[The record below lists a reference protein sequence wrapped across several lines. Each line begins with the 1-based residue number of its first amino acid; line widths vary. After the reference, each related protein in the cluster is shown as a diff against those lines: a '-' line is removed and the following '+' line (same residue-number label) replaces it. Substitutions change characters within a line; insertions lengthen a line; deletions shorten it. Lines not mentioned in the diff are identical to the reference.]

1 MSRIMGCIYFVD
13 RFFFFFFLFF
23 SSPLCASL
31 LLFHP
36 TLLPGNDT
44 GALSPELSGQ
54 GTVQPQL
61 YLRALFAPRRFRP
74 KKPLFSEALT
84 AVWAVAERNPRAES

>member
-44 GALSPELSGQ
+44 GALSPDRGRSSPSFISGLCLLP
-54 GTVQPQL
+54 GVL
-61 YLRALFAPRRFRP
+61 GRKKLFLAR
-74 KKPLFSEALT
+74 L
-84 AVWAVAERNPRAES
+84 